1 MDFVATILFL
11 ILYFV
16 RPQDWIPGLEGLNV
30 IKPVMAVG
38 FWGIITRDVRSP
50 RWRFMTTPHEW
61 LMVAYLAYGCY
72 SDPDWSG
79 TFSAVLPV
87 AGFYFLTSQ
96 ALTDSERLD
105 KFFRWWAGTV
115 AFMCVV
121 GVATDMGIDITKA
134 RELIDGQ
141 IGRLCLNTWLM
152 DNPNALG
159 HTAVTAFPLLYF
171 TMIYRRG
178 IASKLLSIPLFI
190 LCTLCVVATESK
202 GAYLS
207 GAVSITAALL
217 VGRSRPVQ
225 IVLACLIFIAGSTI
239 TSMLPRMVD
248 REAMRY
254 DEGVMGR
261 ALAFE
266 AGRTQYTIGVTG
278 WNRFMAEIQWE
289 GETVDK
295 STHSSHVQIGA
306 DLGPVGLF
314 MFVSIL
320 ALAARSTLTLKTE
333 DDNLERCRMLIF
345 SLILGYYASGWMIN
359 RSYHTEFFLLAG
371 AATAFHKLAQ
381 ENIRRK
387 AGLPLDPEDVRPESE
402 DDGRPAE
409 PLPVF
414 SMGGADDGSRTI
426 TQHEAPVLK
435 RLWSRYGAI
444 DFAIGYAAF
453 SFTLWFWDYLID
465 YFIPK

>member
-1 MDFVATILFL
+1 MDFVAVILFL

-30 IKPVMAVG
+30 IKPIMAIG
-38 FWGIITRDVRSP
+38 LWGLVTRDARSP
-50 RWRFMTTPHEW
+50 RWRIMTTPHEW

-87 AGFYFLTSQ
+87 AGFYFLTGQ

-105 KFFRWWAGTV
+105 RYFRWWAGTV
-115 AFMCVV
+115 AFMCIV

-134 RELIDGQ
+134 RELIDNQ

-171 TMIYRRG
+171 TMIFRRG
-178 IASKLLSIPLFI
+178 IASKILSVPLFI
-190 LCTLCVVATESK
+190 LCALCVVATESK

-207 GAVSITAALL
+207 AAVSITAALL

-225 IVLACLIFIAGSTI
+225 IVLACLIFIGGSTV

-254 DEGVMGR
+254 DEGIMGR

-266 AGRTQYTIGVTG
+266 AGRTQYVTGVTG
-278 WNRFMAEIQWE
+278 GTASWPRSNGKAKPWTNQPTVRSCKSEQTLARPVSSCSFRFWSLPR
-289 GETVDK
+289 DR
-295 STHSSHVQIGA
+295 
-306 DLGPVGLF
+306 
-314 MFVSIL
+314 
-320 ALAARSTLTLKTE
+320 RS
-333 DDNLERCRMLIF
+333 R
-345 SLILGYYASGWMIN
+345 
-359 RSYHTEFFLLAG
+359 
-371 AATAFHKLAQ
+371 
-381 ENIRRK
+381 
-387 AGLPLDPEDVRPESE
+387 
-402 DDGRPAE
+402 
-409 PLPVF
+409 
-414 SMGGADDGSRTI
+414 
-426 TQHEAPVLK
+426 
-435 RLWSRYGAI
+435 
-444 DFAIGYAAF
+444 
-453 SFTLWFWDYLID
+453 
-465 YFIPK
+465 